1 MAPQTATQSEQ
12 NGEYSDFVE
21 TTPVGDKY
29 NTYTRPDGSVVRR
42 GDFVVFNDPDIEF
55 DHYEDRNAVYE
66 RAFVGFVE
74 HIVESDDGSPELLT
88 SMSLGRID
96 LEDHNV
102 AVSGKD
108 VDTTDRVVGSRDHI
122 SELVDEA
129 DLSGDEG
136 LEAATC
142 SEIIFEFRMSGVEKT
157 VK

>member
-1 MAPQTATQSEQ
+1 MASQTATPSEQ

-21 TTPVGDKY
+21 TIPVGDKY

-42 GDFVVFNDPDIEF
+42 GDFVVFNDPDIVF
-55 DHYEDRNAVYE
+55 DHHEDKGAVHE
-66 RAFVGFVE
+66 RVSVGFVK
-74 HIVESDDGSPELLT
+74 HIVESNDGSPELLT

-102 AVSGKD
+102 AVFGKG
-108 VDTTDRVVGSRDHI
+108 VDTTDRVAGSRDYI
-122 SELVDEA
+122 SDFVDEA

-142 SEIIFEFRMSGVEKT
+142 SEIILEFRMSGVERT